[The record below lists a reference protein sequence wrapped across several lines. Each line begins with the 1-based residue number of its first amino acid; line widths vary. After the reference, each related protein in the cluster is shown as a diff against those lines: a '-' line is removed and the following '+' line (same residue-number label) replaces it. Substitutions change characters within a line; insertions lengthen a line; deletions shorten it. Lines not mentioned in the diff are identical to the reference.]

1 MPTAAS
7 HSKPIKHPHD
17 APPAT
22 ETAARGET
30 RRAEAGARQVEVD
43 DAELDDSYDN
53 VACTD

>member
-22 ETAARGET
+22 ETAARDET